1 MSIRKERIKVYD
13 MTCTSCEKRIER
25 TLKKLDG
32 VSDVKANF
40 TGQFTDIKFNDKLCS
55 ITQIK
60 DAINRVGYST
70 ENGKGFKFI
79 GIIIVVAAIVL
90 LGINTGSFNMEDK
103 LKNASYAVLFV
114 VGLITSLHCVGMC
127 GGIMLSQTIGKES
140 KNKFDAMKPA
150 ILYNLG
156 RVTAYTIIGGIVGAI
171 GSVFA
176 LSLTTKAMM
185 QIFAGILMIMM
196 GFNMAGFKAFRK
208 FQLKMP
214 TFALKLLSKPKPK
227 TPFFVGMLNGLMP
240 CGPLQTMQLY
250 ALGTGSALSGA
261 LSMFMFAIGTLP
273 LMLTFGALSGLLSK
287 GYTKKILKF
296 SGILIVVLGLVM
308 SNRGLA
314 LAGMNISPASIL
326 SNIGAFGGSASAS
339 NATKATIKDG
349 VQVLNMTANIYGY
362 TPNTLYVQ
370 KGMPVK
376 WVVDGEQITGCNNTI
391 VMPAMNL
398 EQKLQSGQNIIEFT
412 PGNEDIPFSCWMG
425 MKRGVIKVVDDL
437 KEIKTSSS
445 EATGIDSTTSST
457 AQASAQTKPSIYGT
471 DFSKVATDRLIKKAE
486 VTNNEQTIVIK
497 GSGYELEPLIIVV
510 NKGIKTKM
518 AIDLTSFDT
527 PDGYFLIMN
536 SNTQEIVTD
545 FTGEKGSVDVE
556 FNIEKAGSYG
566 IYLNEEELIGVIDV
580 VDDSNS
586 VNLEEIRSK
595 YLQ

>member
-1 MSIRKERIKVYD
+1 MHFNVKAGNFMSIRKERIKVYD

-25 TLKKLDG
+25 TIKKLNG
-32 VSDVKANF
+32 VINVKANF
-40 TGQFTDIKFNDKLCS
+40 SGQFTEIKFNDELCS
-55 ITQIK
+55 INQMK
-60 DAINRVGYST
+60 AAINRVGYST
-70 ENGKGFKFI
+70 ENGKGFKVI
-79 GIIIVVAAIVL
+79 GIIIVVAAILL
-90 LGINTGSFNMEDK
+90 LGMNTGSFNMDDK
-103 LKNASYAVLFV
+103 LQNASYAVLFV

-156 RVTAYTIIGGIVGAI
+156 RVSAYTIIGGIVGAI
-171 GSVFA
+171 GSVFS

-185 QIFAGILMIMM
+185 QIFAGVFMVIM

-208 FQLKMP
+208 FHLKMP
-214 TFALKLLSKPKPK
+214 ASALKLLSKPKPK

-273 LMLTFGALSGLLSK
+273 LMLTFGALSGFLSK

-326 SNIGAFGGSASAS
+326 SNISAFGGSASAS
-339 NATKATIKDG
+339 NETKATIKDG
-349 VQVLNMTANIYGY
+349 IQVLNMTANIYGY

-370 KGMPVK
+370 KGLPVK

-412 PGNEDIPFSCWMG
+412 PGNEDISFSCWMG

-437 KEIKTSSS
+437 KV
-445 EATGIDSTTSST
+445 
-457 AQASAQTKPSIYGT
+457 Q
-471 DFSKVATDRLIKKAE
+471 
-486 VTNNEQTIVIK
+486 
-497 GSGYELEPLIIVV
+497 
-510 NKGIKTKM
+510 
-518 AIDLTSFDT
+518 
-527 PDGYFLIMN
+527 
-536 SNTQEIVTD
+536 
-545 FTGEKGSVDVE
+545 
-556 FNIEKAGSYG
+556 
-566 IYLNEEELIGVIDV
+566 
-580 VDDSNS
+580 
-586 VNLEEIRSK
+586 
-595 YLQ
+595 